1 MKNLISLIIVAF
13 FTIYQAKAQTDFQFG
28 VTGGLLHNKT
38 KIKVS
43 VIGIP
48 LFNIGAI
55 NKRGFYVGAIGD
67 FGITE
72 SFHVQPELTYGQAGE
87 LSFVYLPIMAK
98 FYVSKGFN
106 IQVGPQ
112 LSFSSNVDEI
122 KGILRVISDEDD
134 RFSDMLKSTALEMG
148 FGAGYDIT
156 KNLMLQARYSFSVTD
171 RYNGPGDTLLDVK
184 NSTLNVGMA
193 YKF

>member
-1 MKNLISLIIVAF
+1 MKNLFSLTIVAF
-13 FTIYQAKAQTDFQFG
+13 FAIYQMQAQTDFQFG

-38 KIKVS
+38 KIKAS
-43 VIGIP
+43 VIGIS
-48 LFNIGAI
+48 LFNIGAL

-67 FGITE
+67 FRITE
-72 SFHVQPELTYGQAGE
+72 SFHVQPELTYGKAGE
-87 LSFVYLPIMAK
+87 LSFVFLPIMAK
-98 FYVSKGFN
+98 FYVTNALN
-106 IQVGPQ
+106 IQIGPQ

-122 KGILRVISDEDD
+122 KGILKLIADDDD
-134 RFSDMLKSTALEMG
+134 RFSDMLKSTALEIG

-156 KNLMLQARYSFSVTD
+156 KNIMIQARYSFSVTD
-171 RYNGPGDTLLDVK
+171 RYDGPGDALLDVK

>member
-1 MKNLISLIIVAF
+1 MKNLISLTLIAF
-13 FTIYQAKAQTDFQFG
+13 FTIYQVHAQTDFQFG

-43 VIGIP
+43 VIGIS

-55 NKRGFYVGAIGD
+55 NKRGFYVGALGD

-72 SFHVQPELTYGQAGE
+72 SFHVQPELTYGKAGG

-98 FYVSKGFN
+98 FYVTKGFN

-112 LSFSSNVDEI
+112 LSFSSNVDKI
-122 KGILRVISDEDD
+122 KGILRLIADDDD

-148 FGAGYDIT
+148 LGAGYDIT
-156 KNLMLQARYSFSVTD
+156 KNITVQARYSFSVTD
-171 RYNGPGDTLLDVK
+171 RYDGPGDTLLDVK

-193 YKF
+193 YTF